1 MDVEVARG
9 RTESDVEGT
18 PLQILSGG
26 GEWMTPELFERLLF
40 EEEGTTIDFKSEQ
53 YGFVNADGI

>member
-1 MDVEVARG
+1 
-9 RTESDVEGT
+9 VEGT